1 VGVLKLVPVWAWL
14 LLGLIAATGYLVL
27 RLDHAK
33 TALDHAKTTLATVT
47 GERDVATAR
56 AASVGKTLSL
66 QRQLTEDSNKA
77 TDHATE
83 QAEHITAAV
92 AVADDRARSL
102 QQQVTDLLANRKRCP
117 SDLASTGKTRDD
129 LAVVLAELRRSADE
143 EAGSLAE
150 ALDRSRIAGQLCES
164 MYSAAM
170 KAR

>member
-1 VGVLKLVPVWAWL
+1 MSALKLIPIWVWVLVAL
-14 LLGLIAATGYLVL
+14 LACTGYLCV
-27 RLDHAK
+27 RLDSA
-33 TALDHAKTTLATVT
+33 TANLAAISD
-47 GERDVATAR
+47 ERDIAIAR
-56 AASVGKTLSL
+56 AASISKTLGL

-83 QAEHITAAV
+83 QAEHVTAAV

-102 QQQVTDLLANRKRCP
+102 QQQVTDLLASRKRC
-117 SDLASTGKTRDD
+117 STDLASTGKTRDD
-129 LAVVLAELRRSADE
+129 LASVLAELRRSADE
-143 EAGSLAE
+143 EAGSLAA